1 MMVKHGTPFPCFKV
15 SLHISWLQ
23 PVQPDNFDDHMGDND
38 DDDNDNEQD
47 DKDDDDDKE
56 DDDDN
61 DNEQGDDGDDDDNRR
76 PCAGEGMI
84 STMSCEPLRVG
95 ATFPVLFH

>member
-1 MMVKHGTPFPCFKV
+1 M
-15 SLHISWLQ
+15 
-23 PVQPDNFDDHMGDND
+23 QPDNFDDHMGDND

-47 DKDDDDDKE
+47 DDDDDDDDKDDDDD
-56 DDDDN
+56 N
-61 DNEQGDDGDDDDNRR
+61 NRR

-95 ATFPVLFH
+95 ATFPILFHCKTIVIIVIIVKLKFSS